1 LAEQS
6 EKDGLEFPVF
16 KSGAGAFDRAKY
28 NQQSSEMVSDG
39 SLTGKTIDKELM
51 DQKRSIDKV
60 ITSAVKFYRDSFNN
74 NIKEIDPSID
84 KNSIYYKEAYS
95 DANADI
101 SEIKIK
107 LEDGE
112 TIDGKEIF
120 DMSSNSVKNK
130 LTNVN
135 ILKNGRVTEIV
146 ENLGLKKIKDFDEYD
161 QIRSDFDSKTNNENI
176 KFDDF
181 LGKFS
186 KILEYF
192 NEEGPMSAQ
201 NSSILYTPENNAII
215 SALAKILEAEGF
227 TNESIVNMSEKYED
241 NLKKLNEKNKDKKA
255 EDTIKK
261 DEDQPQNEEGAVQT
275 EEQKLE
281 EKKLDEPIPIAS
293 ASESSTTT
301 TENNKT
307 EESPVLSQEQN
318 TIGTKLEE
326 RVNTAQQPQENRS
339 SVDKA
344 QDDLLSMLG
353 IKLPGAGKND
363 SRIEGSEPVSV
374 SDTKKTP
381 EQENRSSVDKAQ
393 DDLLSMLGIKLPGA
407 GKNETIQG
415 DSKNTEEVSTLGSVQ
430 DKMLEDLGFI
440 KPKVPEKTT
449 SAVSDIIGSTPKKET
464 TTTKMLEKKED
475 IVKSM
480 NETFPVNS
488 PIKETEIQNLSSV
501 STPEPIANNKNTQT
515 ENIQNTNTPTNPNQI
530 TNTESG
536 ENKVESINN
545 PPVKENNQV
554 DNKVSEENE
563 KMNKEMANN
572 IKTMV
577 NLLGQLNNTL
587 QSPLIVIPND
597 KKFG

>member
-1 LAEQS
+1 MAEQS

-16 KSGAGAFDRAKY
+16 KSEAGAFDRAKY

-51 DQKRSIDKV
+51 DQKRSVDKAAK
-60 ITSAVKFYRDSFNN
+60 SANKFYIDSFDK
-74 NIKEIDPSID
+74 NIKEIDPAID
-84 KNSIYYKEAYS
+84 RNSVYYKEAYS
-95 DANADI
+95 GANSDKT
-101 SEIKIK
+101 KIRKK
-107 LEDGE
+107 LEGGE
-112 TIDGKEIF
+112 AIDGKEIF
-120 DMSSNSVKNK
+120 DMSSNSAKNK
-130 LTNVN
+130 LTNVD

-146 ENLGLKKIKDFDEYD
+146 ENLGLKTIKDFDEYE
-161 QIRSDFDSKTNNENI
+161 QIRSDFDSKANNENI

-186 KILEYF
+186 KILGYF
-192 NEEGPMSAQ
+192 NEEGPMAAQ

-261 DEDQPQNEEGAVQT
+261 DEDQPKKEEGAVQT

-281 EKKLDEPIPIAS
+281 EKKSDEPIPIDS
-293 ASESSTTT
+293 ASESTTT
-301 TENNKT
+301 PTENNKT
-307 EESPVLSQEQN
+307 EESPVLSPEQN

-326 RVNTAQQPQENRS
+326 GANTTQQPQVNNDTVKLTELEEPVKEN
-339 SVDKA
+339 
-344 QDDLLSMLG
+344 
-353 IKLPGAGKND
+353 
-363 SRIEGSEPVSV
+363 RIEGSEPVSV

-393 DDLLSMLGIKLPGA
+393 DDLLSMLGIKLPGG
-407 GKNETIQG
+407 GKNEAIQG
-415 DSKNTEEVSTLGSVQ
+415 DSKNTEDVSALGSVQ

-440 KPKVPEKTT
+440 KPKVAENTA

-464 TTTKMLEKKED
+464 ATTKMLEKKED

-488 PIKETEIQNLSSV
+488 AIKETEVQNLSSV
-501 STPEPIANNKNTQT
+501 STPDINTSKENTTTDINNTSAKVAEASSVDNINTTT
-515 ENIQNTNTPTNPNQI
+515 ENN
-530 TNTESG
+530 
-536 ENKVESINN
+536 SINN
-545 PPVKENNQV
+545 GTLQPKEEKTIDNNK
-554 DNKVSEENE
+554 DIETE

-572 IKTMV
+572 MKLMV
-577 NLLGQLNNTL
+577 NLLSQLNNTL
-587 QSPLIVIPND
+587 QNPLIVIPND
-597 KKFG
+597 KKFI

>member
-1 LAEQS
+1 MAEQS

-16 KSGAGAFDRAKY
+16 KSETGAFDRAKY

-60 ITSAVKFYRDSFNN
+60 ITSAVKFYRNSFNN

-101 SEIKIK
+101 AEIKIK

-112 TIDGKEIF
+112 AIDGKEIF
-120 DMSSNSVKNK
+120 DMSSNSAKNK

-146 ENLGLKKIKDFDEYD
+146 ENLGLKTIKDFDEYE
-161 QIRSDFDSKTNNENI
+161 QIRSDFDSKANNENI

-186 KILEYF
+186 KILVYF
-192 NEEGPMSAQ
+192 NEEGPMAAQ

-261 DEDQPQNEEGAVQT
+261 DEDQPKKEEGAVQT

-281 EKKLDEPIPIAS
+281 EKKSDEPIPIDS
-293 ASESSTTT
+293 ASGSTTT
-301 TENNKT
+301 PTENNKT
-307 EESPVLSQEQN
+307 EESPVLSPEQN

-326 RVNTAQQPQENRS
+326 GANTTQQPQVNNDTVKLTELEEPVKEN
-339 SVDKA
+339 
-344 QDDLLSMLG
+344 
-353 IKLPGAGKND
+353 
-363 SRIEGSEPVSV
+363 RIEGSEPVSV

-393 DDLLSMLGIKLPGA
+393 DDLLSMLGIKLPGG
-407 GKNETIQG
+407 GKNEAIQG
-415 DSKNTEEVSTLGSVQ
+415 DSKNTEDVSALGSVQ

-440 KPKVPEKTT
+440 KPKVAENTA

-464 TTTKMLEKKED
+464 ATTKMLEKKED

-488 PIKETEIQNLSSV
+488 AIKETEVQNLSSV
-501 STPEPIANNKNTQT
+501 STPDINTSKENTTTDINNTSAKVAEDSSVDNINTTT
-515 ENIQNTNTPTNPNQI
+515 ENN
-530 TNTESG
+530 
-536 ENKVESINN
+536 SINN
-545 PPVKENNQV
+545 GTLQPKEEKTIDNNK
-554 DNKVSEENE
+554 DIETE

-572 IKTMV
+572 MKLMV
-577 NLLGQLNNTL
+577 NLLSQLNNTL
-587 QSPLIVIPND
+587 QNPLIVIPND
-597 KKFG
+597 KKFI